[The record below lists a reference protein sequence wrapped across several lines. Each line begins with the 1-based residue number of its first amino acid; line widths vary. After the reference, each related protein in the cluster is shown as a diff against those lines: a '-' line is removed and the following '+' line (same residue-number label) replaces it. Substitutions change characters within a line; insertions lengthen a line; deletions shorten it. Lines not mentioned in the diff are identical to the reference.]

1 MYPSISLGPFVFP
14 VAGLLYLLGAAVSL
28 NVVERAAKLL
38 KLDYNAIYATAVTG
52 LVSGMVGARLV
63 FVALYWSAFQENLL
77 AIIWPLNSGYNLVG
91 GLLFGSAGVLFYG
104 RYKKLPLAST
114 ADAMIPGVITGLIFI
129 SLADFLAGPG
139 MGTYSRQFWAMD
151 MYGALRHPVQ
161 IYEIIGA
168 AFALLV
174 WWKMRPS
181 RLFDGQLFLMTTA
194 VYAASRLFTDAFRQS
209 SWFTADGYRIIQI
222 ISLAVMLICLYMLN
236 HQIEKVKSSSNLAK
250 KE

>member
-14 VAGLLYLLGAAVSL
+14 VAGLLYLLGTAVSL

-38 KLDYNAIYATAVTG
+38 KLDYNGIYATAVSG
-52 LVSGMVGARLV
+52 LISGMVGARLV
-63 FVALYWSAFQENLL
+63 FVALYWSAFQENPL
-77 AIIWPLNSGYNLVG
+77 AIVWPLNSGYNLVG
-91 GLLFGSAGVLFYG
+91 GLIFGTAGLLFYG

-151 MYGALRHPVQ
+151 VYGALRHPVQ
-161 IYEIIGA
+161 IYEIIGGLL
-168 AFALLV
+168 ALLV
-174 WWKMRPS
+174 WWKTCPS

-194 VYAASRLFTDAFRQS
+194 VYAASHLFTDAFREN

-222 ISLAVMLICLYMLN
+222 ISLATMLACLYALN
-236 HQIEKVKSSSNLAK
+236 HQIEKARARELS
-250 KE
+250 